1 MRKYISFLAT
11 TLAIFLFSGCLSN
24 KPKFEKDDNVIERT
38 ESEPKSSKESVEMP
52 PESNLI
58 DKIIENE
65 VIIEDTPTKETKQQ
79 IIESVD

>member
-24 KPKFEKDDNVIERT
+24 EPKFEKDDNVIERT

>member
-1 MRKYISFLAT
+1 MRK
-11 TLAIFLFSGCLSN
+11 N
-24 KPKFEKDDNVIERT
+24 DNVIERP
-38 ESEPKSSKESVEMP
+38 ESDPKSSKESVEMP